1 MSQTFYAGAGS
12 KLAAGLQASYFNNS
26 ATTVDTKLN
35 ITSATFDPTV
45 EKGSEETLLMSK
57 IKNGSYLLS
66 IGMEGSFDAN
76 LRPEM
81 TPWLFKA
88 VTQNATTFDPY
99 NGSGS
104 PEWLADC
111 VTDLATDYDLIAYT
125 LKDAGNDPLGSTLVL
140 TKGDQVTT
148 YPGMTVRSMN
158 LNAPNNDF
166 VTVSCDLV
174 GREEIKGTGSSAIPA
189 GASPST
195 TYIYK
200 TDTSSDYTL
209 PSYIVTAGVFKWNGT
224 SWCVEDSSI
233 SIDNG
238 IEDSPRCY
246 QDGKYA
252 NIPVMGMRG
261 VTVDFNLPYD
271 SKIETL
277 KQNYLLTSDYG
288 FAMIEFSTPEATPES
303 IIRIFVPNVSITSV
317 GAGISGTG
325 VIEASVSG
333 EAVYADSKEPIVIV
347 VATKKAANNG

>member
-35 ITSATFDPTV
+35 ISSATFDPTV

-88 VTQNATTFDPY
+88 VTQNTTVD
-99 NGSGS
+99 SS
-104 PEWLADC
+104 TE
-111 VTDLATDYDLIAYT
+111 DYEKEGYTFEAYT
-125 LKDAGNDPLGSTLVL
+125 LKAAGNDPLGSTLVL

-148 YPGMTVRSMN
+148 YPGMTVRSFT

-189 GASPST
+189 GASPAT
-195 TYIYK
+195 TYVYK
-200 TDTSSDYTL
+200 TDASSDFTNQ
-209 PSYIVTAGVFKWNGT
+209 SYIVTQGVFKWNGNE
-224 SWCVEDSSI
+224 WCIEDSTLSV
-233 SIDNG
+233 DNG

-252 NIPVMGMRG
+252 NIPVMGMRA
-261 VTVDFNLPYD
+261 VTFDFNTPYD

-277 KQNYLLTSDYG
+277 KENYLLTSAYG
-288 FAMIEFSTPEATPES
+288 SADLQFSTPEEEPES
-303 IIRIFVPNVSITSV
+303 IIRVIIPNLSITSV

-333 EAVYADSKEPIVIV
+333 EAVYANSEEPITIIV
-347 VATKKAANNG
+347 YTKDNQ